1 MSLYALI
8 ISIIKL
14 APCHDQ
20 GADYTIERGLNSPPN
35 DCEATTMRIS
45 IIDILFL
52 IAFTLWIITL
62 DFQSL
67 SPLQIV
73 SLIVMGSWLLFIVFR
88 LLHKKA

>member
-1 MSLYALI
+1 
-8 ISIIKL
+8 
-14 APCHDQ
+14 
-20 GADYTIERGLNSPPN
+20 
-35 DCEATTMRIS
+35 MRIS